1 MHHYDNLIVGS
12 SGYIG
17 SRLLPKL
24 TSEKNFLVPSKSN
37 FAQFLNSAESLNF
50 KNVFWVAGSQLPADT
65 FEYKLEEHPDLVN
78 LEKLIRFVQK
88 SESCFIFLSS
98 GGCVYGPG
106 SGVFTEA
113 SNTLPVNLYGELKLL
128 SEQMII
134 NNLNNYTILRVANVF
149 GVGQK
154 PSRSQGVIPHWLEA
168 IRENRPL
175 TVFGPTHSYRD
186 YIDIDSVINAILL
199 SSKSSSKGV
208 FNIGSGTK
216 VELGTLIEIFE
227 HVLGRSPSILSLD
240 ARTSDRNG
248 YLLDSKRAEAN
259 LGWRRPQDIL
269 KLLEGIIRQE
279 LNAISMP

>member
-1 MHHYDNLIVGS
+1 MNYYDNLIFGS

-17 SRLLPKL
+17 SRLLSKL
-24 TSEKNFLVPSKSN
+24 PSEKNYLVSSKSH
-37 FAQFLNSAESLNF
+37 FSQFLKLAESLEF

-65 FEYKLEEHPDLVN
+65 FEYKLEEHPDLIN
-78 LEKLIRFVQK
+78 LKKLIKRVQK
-88 SESCFIFLSS
+88 SEASFIFLSS

-106 SGVFTEA
+106 SGVFTET
-113 SNTLPVNLYGELKLL
+113 SNTFPVNLYGELKLL
-128 SEQMII
+128 SEQVIA

-149 GVGQK
+149 GMGQK

-175 TVFGPTHSYRD
+175 TVFGSTHSYRD

-199 SSKSSSKGV
+199 SSKSSAKGV

-216 VELGTLIEIFE
+216 IELAKLINIFE
-227 HVLGRSPSILSLD
+227 QVLGHSLPISFLE
-240 ARTSDRNG
+240 ARTSDRDG

-259 LGWRRPQDIL
+259 LGWRKPQDIL
-269 KLLEGIIRQE
+269 KLLEEIILQE
-279 LNAISMP
+279 LKANYLP

>member
-24 TSEKNFLVPSKSN
+24 PSEKNFLVPSKSN
-37 FAQFLNSAESLNF
+37 FAQFLKSTESLKF

-65 FEYKLEEHPDLVN
+65 FEYKLDEHPDLVN
-78 LEKLIRFVQK
+78 LEKLVKFVQK

-113 SNTLPVNLYGELKLL
+113 SNTFPVNLYGELKLL

-216 VELGTLIEIFE
+216 VELATLIEIFE
-227 HVLGRSPSILSLD
+227 HVIGHSLTILSLD
-240 ARTSDRNG
+240 ARMSDRDG

-259 LGWRRPQDIL
+259 LGWRKPQDIL
-269 KLLEGIIRQE
+269 KLIEGIIRQE
-279 LNAISMP
+279 LNAN

>member
-1 MHHYDNLIVGS
+1 M
-12 SGYIG
+12 
-17 SRLLPKL
+17 K
-24 TSEKNFLVPSKSN
+24 
-37 FAQFLNSAESLNF
+37 F

-78 LEKLIRFVQK
+78 LQKLIKFVQK
-88 SESCFIFLSS
+88 SEACFIFLSS
-98 GGCVYGPG
+98 GGCIYGPG

-113 SNTLPVNLYGELKLL
+113 SNTFPVNLYGELKSL

-199 SSKSSSKGV
+199 SSKSSTKGV

-216 VELGTLIEIFE
+216 VELATLIEIFE
-227 HVLGRSPSILSLD
+227 HVLGRSLSILSLD
-240 ARTSDRNG
+240 ARTSDRDG
-248 YLLDSKRAEAN
+248 YILDSKRAEAN
-259 LGWRRPQDIL
+259 LGWCKPQDIP
-269 KLLEGIIRQE
+269 KLLEGVIRQE
-279 LNAISMP
+279 LKANS

>member
-1 MHHYDNLIVGS
+1 MNYYDNLIFGS

-17 SRLLPKL
+17 SRLLSKL
-24 TSEKNFLVPSKSN
+24 PSEKNYLVSSKSH
-37 FAQFLNSAESLNF
+37 FSQFLKLAESLEF

-65 FEYKLEEHPDLVN
+65 FEYKLEEHPDLIN
-78 LEKLIRFVQK
+78 LKKLIKRVQK
-88 SESCFIFLSS
+88 SEASFIFLSS

-106 SGVFTEA
+106 SGVFTET
-113 SNTLPVNLYGELKLL
+113 SNTFPVNLYGELKLL
-128 SEQMII
+128 SEQVIA

-149 GVGQK
+149 GMGQK

-175 TVFGPTHSYRD
+175 TVFGSTHSYRD

-199 SSKSSSKGV
+199 SSKSSAKGV

-216 VELGTLIEIFE
+216 IELAKLINIFE
-227 HVLGRSPSILSLD
+227 HVLGHSLPISFLE
-240 ARTSDRNG
+240 ARTSDRDG

-259 LGWRRPQDIL
+259 LGWRKPQDIL
-269 KLLEGIIRQE
+269 KLLEGIILQE
-279 LNAISMP
+279 LKANYLP

>member
-1 MHHYDNLIVGS
+1 MHYYDNLIFGS

-17 SRLLPKL
+17 SRLLSKL
-24 TSEKNFLVPSKSN
+24 PSEKNYLVSSKSH
-37 FAQFLNSAESLNF
+37 FAQFLKLAESLEF

-65 FEYKLEEHPDLVN
+65 FEYKLEEHPDLIN
-78 LEKLIRFVQK
+78 LKKLIKRVQK
-88 SESCFIFLSS
+88 SEASFIFLSS

-106 SGVFTEA
+106 SGVFTET
-113 SNTLPVNLYGELKLL
+113 SNTFPVNLYGELKLL
-128 SEQMII
+128 SEQMIA

-149 GVGQK
+149 GMGQK

-175 TVFGPTHSYRD
+175 TVFGPAHSYRD

-199 SSKSSSKGV
+199 SSKSSTKGV

-216 VELGTLIEIFE
+216 VELATLIEIFE

-240 ARTSDRNG
+240 ARTSDRDG
-248 YLLDSKRAEAN
+248 YILDSKRAEAN
-259 LGWRRPQDIL
+259 LGWCKPQDIL

-279 LNAISMP
+279 LKANSLP

>member
-17 SRLLPKL
+17 SRLLLKL
-24 TSEKNFLVPSKSN
+24 PSEKNFLVPSKSN
-37 FAQFLNSAESLNF
+37 FAQFLNSAEIMKF

-78 LEKLIRFVQK
+78 LQKLIKFVQK
-88 SESCFIFLSS
+88 SEACFIFLSS
-98 GGCVYGPG
+98 GGCIYGPG

-113 SNTLPVNLYGELKLL
+113 SNTFPVNLYGELKLL

-134 NNLNNYTILRVANVF
+134 NNLKNYTILRVANVF

-175 TVFGPTHSYRD
+175 TVFGPAHSYRD

-199 SSKSSSKGV
+199 SSKSSTKGV

-216 VELGTLIEIFE
+216 VELATLIEIFE
-227 HVLGRSPSILSLD
+227 HVLGRSLSILSLD
-240 ARTSDRNG
+240 ARTSDRDG
-248 YLLDSKRAEAN
+248 YILDSKRAEAN
-259 LGWRRPQDIL
+259 LGWCKPQDIP

-279 LNAISMP
+279 LKANS

>member
-24 TSEKNFLVPSKSN
+24 PSEKNFLVPSKSN
-37 FAQFLNSAESLNF
+37 FTQFLKSAESLKF

-78 LEKLIRFVQK
+78 LQKLIKIVQK
-88 SESCFIFLSS
+88 SQACFTFLSS

-113 SNTLPVNLYGELKLL
+113 SKTFPVNLYGELKLL
-128 SEQMII
+128 SEQMIA

-199 SSKSSSKGV
+199 SSKSSTKGV

-216 VELGTLIEIFE
+216 VELATLIEIFE
-227 HVLGRSPSILSLD
+227 HVLGRSQSILSLN
-240 ARTSDRNG
+240 ARTSDRDG
-248 YLLDSKRAEAN
+248 YILDSKRAEVK
-259 LGWRRPQDIL
+259 LGWRKPQDIL
-269 KLLEGIIRQE
+269 KLLEGIIRQG
-279 LNAISMP
+279 LNAN